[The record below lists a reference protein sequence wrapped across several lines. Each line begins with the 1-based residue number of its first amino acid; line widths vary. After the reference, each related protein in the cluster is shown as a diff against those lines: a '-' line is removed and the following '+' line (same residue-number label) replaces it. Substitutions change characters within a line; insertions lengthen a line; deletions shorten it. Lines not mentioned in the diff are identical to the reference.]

1 MQTTHHKDNS
11 LSEKAARKSHEAG
24 NCQLHKTK
32 FKQLIAD
39 AYMTFQEF
47 NGGMYKFIH
56 TLNQL
61 EMTIR
66 DEPEL
71 RFKIPHKGIIKN
83 HKMSMLP
90 ETEKH

>member
-1 MQTTHHKDNS
+1 MQTTHQKDNS
-11 LSEKAARKSHEAG
+11 LSGKAAKKSHEAR

-39 AYMTFQEF
+39 VYMTFQEF
-47 NGGMYKFIH
+47 NGWMYKFFH
-56 TLNQL
+56 TLKQL

-83 HKMSMLP
+83 QKKCMLR